1 MKTEI
6 AQRVLAKIDWEVK
19 KQERFLNL
27 VGRAN
32 RMKPKDRDVV
42 LNNAL
47 WVDGT
52 VEGQVQYCLR
62 KREKLLKAY
71 RKLYDK
77 WMK

>member
-1 MKTEI
+1 MTHQEI
-6 AQRVLAKIDWEVK
+6 LFKIDWEVK

-32 RMKPKDRDVV
+32 RMKPKDRDAV
-42 LNNAL
+42 LSNAL

-52 VEGQVQYCLR
+52 IQGQVQYCLR
-62 KREKLLKAY
+62 KRERLLKTY

-77 WMK
+77 WIVGK

>member
-1 MKTEI
+1 MTEI
-6 AQRVLAKIDWEVK
+6 AQRVLYKIDWEVK

-42 LNNAL
+42 LKNAC

-52 VEGQVQYCLR
+52 VEGQVQYCFKEER
-62 KREKLLKAY
+62 KVSEGLSKVI
-71 RKLYDK
+71 
-77 WMK
+77 

>member
-1 MKTEI
+1 MATLE
-6 AQRVLAKIDWEVK
+6 LSNE
-19 KQERFLNL
+19 EL
-27 VGRAN
+27 
-32 RMKPKDRDVV
+32 
-42 LNNAL
+42 
-47 WVDGT
+47 

>member
-1 MKTEI
+1 MNSET
-6 AQRVLAKIDWEVK
+6 AQRVLDKIDWEVK

-32 RMKPKDRDVV
+32 RMKPKDREAV
-42 LNNAL
+42 LKNAC

-62 KREKLLKAY
+62 KRERLIKTY